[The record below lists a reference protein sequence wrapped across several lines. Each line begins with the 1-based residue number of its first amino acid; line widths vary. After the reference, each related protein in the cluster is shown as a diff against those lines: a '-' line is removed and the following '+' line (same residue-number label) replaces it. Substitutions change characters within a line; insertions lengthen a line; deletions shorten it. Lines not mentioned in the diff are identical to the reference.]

1 MAAMRCTRLGAL
13 CAALRPLGPRAYGLH
28 VELLPPLTPPLPQQK
43 QQRQLHATGSAERAH
58 AGNVAV
64 VLSGAGVYDGTEL
77 LEAAS
82 VLIHLS
88 RGGAKVEMFAPNV
101 SQMHVVDHSKGEPA
115 MGETRNVLV
124 ESARI
129 ARGKVS
135 DLAKLNASTFDAI
148 IFPGGFGVAK
158 NLSTFAEKGSDCKVN
173 ADVERVLKEFHGSK
187 KPIGLCCIA
196 PVLAA
201 RVLPGVEVSVGQ
213 ESDQGGKWP
222 HHAAAGAVKAM
233 GAKHVEKHVTE
244 VHVDTKNKVVTTP
257 AFMCETDYHHIFD
270 GIGAMVKA
278 VLNLAKK

>member
-13 CAALRPLGPRAYGLH
+13 CAALRPLRPWAFGRH
-28 VELLPPLTPPLPQQK
+28 MELLPPLTPPPRQQK

-115 MGETRNVLV
+115 IGETRNVLV

-213 ESDQGGKWP
+213 ESDKGGKWP
-222 HHAAAGAVKAM
+222 HHAAAGAVKTM
-233 GAKHVEKHVTE
+233 GAKHVEKN

-270 GIGAMVKA
+270 GIGAMVQA

>member
-1 MAAMRCTRLGAL
+1 SAFISFERCIPPCFFPTFQFSFHIHRFQQ
-13 CAALRPLGPRAYGLH
+13 
-28 VELLPPLTPPLPQQK
+28 LLL
-43 QQRQLHATGSAERAH
+43 
-58 AGNVAV
+58 

-233 GAKHVEKHVTE
+233 GAKHVEKNVTTCHPHE
-244 VHVDTKNKVVTTP
+244 CHVDTKNKVVTTP

-270 GIGAMVKA
+270 GIGAMVLA

>member
-1 MAAMRCTRLGAL
+1 
-13 CAALRPLGPRAYGLH
+13 
-28 VELLPPLTPPLPQQK
+28 
-43 QQRQLHATGSAERAH
+43 
-58 AGNVAV
+58 
-64 VLSGAGVYDGTEL
+64 
-77 LEAAS
+77 
-82 VLIHLS
+82 
-88 RGGAKVEMFAPNV
+88 MFAPNV

-115 MGETRNVLV
+115 IGETRNVLV

-213 ESDQGGKWP
+213 ESDKGGKWP
-222 HHAAAGAVKAM
+222 HHAAAGAVKTM
-233 GAKHVEKHVTE
+233 GAKHVEKNVTE

-270 GIGAMVKA
+270 GIGAMVQA